1 LTCTNQFHRF
11 IDVNLH
17 RINALSNNSGHC
29 LETHTGSHLEDE
41 DTATT
46 ANTVIS
52 DSTIVN
58 PSTVFLDRTRPLSTN
73 SGHCLEND
81 ARSRLEDENTA
92 TSSNMVWNSMTQN
105 PLGIIQSYRRGN
117 IYRERMNK
125 LLQLKNQIPIDVFLI
140 VFVACQAQDDIV
152 NQ

>member
-1 LTCTNQFHRF
+1 MKGFLSISLLSCLLVAVSNQA
-11 IDVNLH
+11 V
-17 RINALSNNSGHC
+17 ALEVSVYQNDI
-29 LETHTGSHLEDE
+29 ET
-41 DTATT
+41 
-46 ANTVIS
+46 I
-52 DSTIVN
+52 
-58 PSTVFLDRTRPLSTN
+58 
-73 SGHCLEND
+73 
-81 ARSRLEDENTA
+81 LEDENTA

>member
-1 LTCTNQFHRF
+1 MF
-11 IDVNLH
+11 
-17 RINALSNNSGHC
+17 SNSSVHC
-29 LETHTGSHLEDE
+29 LENHTGSHLEDE
-41 DTATT
+41 GTDSP
-46 ANTVIS
+46 ANTFIS
-52 DSTIVN
+52 HSTIAN
-58 PSTVFLDRTRPLSTN
+58 SSTVFHGSTWPLTTN

-125 LLQLKNQIPIDVFLI
+125 LLKLKNQIPIDVFLI